1 MDDQVV
7 VALAGQAAHRRALV
21 DQLVGRRQRAHDQL
35 IEAHEDPAHRVAER
49 PAGLAPRLGRRRLVG
64 HAAAPSVD
72 AATVAALPGRRM
84 PRAAKP
90 ATMAI
95 QPAATKAIV

>member
-1 MDDQVV
+1 MDDQIV

-49 PAGLAPRLGRRRLVG
+49 PAGLAPWLGRRLVA